1 MKKLLLISALLFS
14 PLLSF
19 ADDAVGVPAKGGQPE
34 YLFMEQVKRDIAQ
47 SSAKM
52 IADALAIGRL
62 IIFAQMPKIGDPTLG
77 DKGFSADVFAE
88 QWQNALEAQLIDI
101 TPRQEEILKKL
112 VWAGKLSMD
121 INQDR
126 INTKGVKYKHFL
138 PAKWARETGLFFNA
152 KTGIYTKQP
161 SVNYRHPSNAP
172 DANEKQ
178 VLSAL
183 VVAGGAAKATGE
195 FTQMGKQAV
204 YRYYDPVKLMAPC
217 LACHGTPKG
226 ELDMLGY
233 EKDGMSEGD
242 VIGMIS
248 VAIAVED

>member
-1 MKKLLLISALLFS
+1 MKKILLISALLLA
-14 PLLSF
+14 PLTSF
-19 ADDAVGVPAKGGQPE
+19 AEDNIGVAAKGGQPE
-34 YLFMEQVKRDIAQ
+34 YLFMEKVSRDMAA
-47 SSAKM
+47 STTKM
-52 IADALAIGRL
+52 ISDALAIGRL
-62 IIFAQMPKIGDPTLG
+62 VIFAQMPKIGDPKLA
-77 DKGFSADVFAE
+77 DKGFGADVFAD
-88 QWQNALEAQLIDI
+88 QWQTALEAQLIDI
-101 TPRQEEILKKL
+101 TPRQQQILDKL

-152 KTGIYTKQP
+152 KTGIYSKQP

-172 DANEKQ
+172 DALEKK
-178 VLSAL
+178 VLSGL
-183 VVAGGAAKATGE
+183 VKDGEKAKATGE

-204 YRYYDPVKLMAPC
+204 YRYFDPVKLMQPC

-233 EKDGMSEGD
+233 EKDGMKEGD
-242 VIGMIS
+242 VVGMIS
-248 VAIAVED
+248 VAIAIEE

>member
-1 MKKLLLISALLFS
+1 MKKLLMISVLLLS
-14 PLLSF
+14 PLSGF
-19 ADDAVGVPAKGGQPE
+19 ADNNIGVPAKGGQPE
-34 YLFMEQVKRDIAQ
+34 YLFIEQVKRDIAQ
-47 SSAKM
+47 STAKM
-52 IADALAIGRL
+52 ISDALAIGRL
-62 IIFAQMPKIGDPTLG
+62 VIFAQMPKIGDPKLG
-77 DKGFSADVFAE
+77 DKGFTPDVFAE
-88 QWQNALEAQLIDI
+88 QWQTALEAQLIDI

-126 INTKGVKYKHFL
+126 INTQGIKYKHFL

-161 SVNYRHPSNAP
+161 SINYRHPSNAP

-178 VLSAL
+178 VLSNL
-183 VVAGGAAKATGE
+183 VKAGSEAKATGE
-195 FTQMGKQAV
+195 FGKMGKQAV

-233 EKDGMSEGD
+233 EKDGMKAGD

-248 VAIAVED
+248 VAIAVKD